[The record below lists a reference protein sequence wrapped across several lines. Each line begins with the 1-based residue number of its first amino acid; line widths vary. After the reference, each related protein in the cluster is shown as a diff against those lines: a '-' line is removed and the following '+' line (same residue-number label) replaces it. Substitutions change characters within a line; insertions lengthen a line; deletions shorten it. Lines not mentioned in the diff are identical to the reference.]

1 MPNQDTLPHDKAL
14 PFGTLSN
21 RLQSDAGE
29 LQPGAGDARQDGRYA
44 GPTYYGK
51 PTVKPSHYDWMVWS
65 YVYIAGIAG
74 GAQIIAT
81 IADLSGKPRLR
92 SVVRNGR
99 YLAMAG
105 PVLGAPLLIADL
117 KTPKRWYNMMRIF
130 RKTSPMSIGSY
141 ILTGFSAAS
150 GLTAAAQAIGGAN
163 PHGRM
168 QRAAS
173 LTQIPAAL
181 AGAGM
186 GGYTGALLS
195 STSTPLW
202 AAAPRLLSARFAC
215 SAVATA
221 AAALSLGE
229 RWRGERR
236 NCAPLDMLAMTAS
249 LAGSV
254 VAHASEQRY
263 RELGVAGPIEGDGP
277 QALPNKL
284 SGTLGHALPLACF
297 ALNALLPRKSGTLS
311 VVGALGVLAGG
322 LLMRATVMNAG
333 NQSAAKP
340 EEYLALTQPGQAPST
355 EHMPDDG
362 LDHTGGK
369 R

>member
-1 MPNQDTLPHDKAL
+1 MPPQLTPPQDKAL

-21 RLQSDAGE
+21 RLQGDAG
-29 LQPGAGDARQDGRYA
+29 QPQAGAGDARRDGRYT

-51 PTVKPSHYDWMVWS
+51 PTVKPSHYDWLVWS
-65 YVYIAGIAG
+65 YVYIAGLAG

-99 YLAMAG
+99 YLAMSG

-117 KTPKRWYNMMRIF
+117 KTPQRWYNMMRIF

-141 ILTGFSAAS
+141 ILTSFSAAS
-150 GLTAAAQAIGGAN
+150 GLTAAAQAIGGAH
-163 PHGRM
+163 PDGRM
-168 QRAAS
+168 LRAAS

-236 NCAPLDMLAMTAS
+236 NCAPLDTLAMSAS

-254 VAHASEQRY
+254 LAHASEQRY

-284 SGTLGHALPLACF
+284 SGALGHALPLACF
-297 ALNALLPRKSGTLS
+297 ALNALLPRKSRTLS
-311 VVGALGVLAGG
+311 VAGALGVLAGG

-333 NQSAAKP
+333 NQSAARP
-340 EEYLALTQPGQAPST
+340 EEYLALTQPGPTPPTGA
-355 EHMPDDG
+355 MPDEGRDKA
-362 LDHTGGK
+362 GGK

>member
-1 MPNQDTLPHDKAL
+1 MPNQDTPPQDKAL

-21 RLQSDAGE
+21 RLHGE
-29 LQPGAGDARQDGRYA
+29 ASEARQDGRYT

-51 PTVKPSHYDWMVWS
+51 PTVKPSHYGWLVWS

-99 YLAMAG
+99 YLAMTG

-117 KTPKRWYNMMRIF
+117 KTPTRWYNMMRIF

-150 GLTAAAQAIGGAN
+150 GLTAAAQALGGAH
-163 PHGRM
+163 PEGRM
-168 QRAAS
+168 QRAAR
-173 LTQIPAAL
+173 LTQVPAAL

-229 RWRGERR
+229 RWAGDRR
-236 NCAPLDMLAMTAS
+236 NCASLDMLAMTAS
-249 LAGSV
+249 LADTL
-254 VAHASEQRY
+254 VARASEQRY
-263 RELGVAGPIEGDGP
+263 RELGVAGPIEDDGP
-277 QALPNKL
+277 QALPHKL
-284 SGTLGHALPLACF
+284 SGALGHALPLACF
-297 ALNALLPRKSGTLS
+297 VLNALLPRKSKTLS
-311 VVGALGVLAGG
+311 VAGALGVLAGG
-322 LLMRATVMNAG
+322 LLMRATVMHAG

-340 EEYLALTQPGQAPST
+340 DGYLALTQPRQALQM
-355 EHMPDDG
+355 EHMSNDS
-362 LDHTGGK
+362 LDKTGDS